1 MTRLKQLL
9 DKSTSAFLL
18 LLGVLMLAATL
29 SSVAAAD
36 APACDGVSC
45 ANSQPC
51 GTKCVCNSNGPIC
64 LDNTTALE

>member
-9 DKSTSAFLL
+9 DKHASVFLL
-18 LLGVLMLAATL
+18 LVGTMMLGVSISNSAFAT
-29 SSVAAAD
+29 S

-45 ANSQPC
+45 ANGQPC

-64 LDNTTALE
+64 LDNTAIQ